1 MYYIASHSREV
12 VGAEMPMSR
21 TPSPSRGVLYVIACA
36 SRPAQRVP
44 DLVQAAQTAGWDV
57 TVIVTPQA
65 TKFVD
70 APLLEQLTSYPVR
83 SEYKR
88 PEEPDILPRADAI
101 VVFPATFNTLNK
113 WALGISDT
121 LALGLLCE
129 YLGLKMPIVAVPCI
143 LTNSGLDTHPAFSR
157 SLAQLREY
165 GVHVLYK
172 PEKYPPKNEV
182 PWNIILETLDR
193 IIT

>member
-1 MYYIASHSREV
+1 MSH
-12 VGAEMPMSR
+12 
-21 TPSPSRGVLYVIACA
+21 TLSPSRGVLYVIACA
-36 SRPAQRVP
+36 SRPAQHVP
-44 DLVQAAQTAGWDV
+44 DLVQAAQAAGWEV
-57 TVIVTPQA
+57 SVIVTPQA

-70 APLLEQLTSYPVR
+70 APLLERLTSYPVR

-88 PEEPDILPRADAI
+88 PEEPDVLPRADAI
-101 VVFPATFNTLNK
+101 VVFPATFNTINK

-129 YLGLKMPIVAVPCI
+129 YLGLKMPIVAIPCI
-143 LTNSGLDTHPAFSR
+143 LTNSGLDTHPAFLR

-165 GVHVLYK
+165 GVHVLYE

-182 PWNIILETLDR
+182 PWDIILETLHWIR
-193 IIT
+193 V